1 MKNFRR
7 IIWGLVL
14 IAAGVLFALD
24 ALEIMQFNLFFDG
37 WWTLFII
44 VPCTVDLITERD
56 KTGSLIG
63 LAIGVGLLLWS
74 RDVLDFDLL
83 WKLFGTFV
91 LVVLGLK
98 MIFGGLFDRKTNE
111 LLSEMKKNGEGVRVA
126 SAVFSGSNL
135 NFDGEVF
142 EGAELNAT
150 FGGIKCDLRNAVI
163 EKDCAIRATAVFG
176 GVDILVP
183 PNVNVIVNS
192 TGIFGGTSNKAST
205 KGGAVTLYV
214 SSTSLFGGVDI
225 K

>member
-1 MKNFRR
+1 MKNFRK
-7 IIWGLVL
+7 IIWGVIL
-14 IAAGVLFALD
+14 IAAGVLYALD
-24 ALEIMQFNLFFDG
+24 AFQLMEFNLFFDG

-44 VPCTVDLITERD
+44 VPCAVDLITERD

-63 LAIGVGLLLWS
+63 LAIGVGLLLW
-74 RDVLDFDLL
+74 RQDVLHFDLI

-111 LLSEMKKNGEGVRVA
+111 IFSEMKKNGNGARSTFA
-126 SAVFSGSNL
+126 LFSGSNL
-135 NFDGEVF
+135 KYDGEVF
-142 EGAELNAT
+142 EGVELCAT